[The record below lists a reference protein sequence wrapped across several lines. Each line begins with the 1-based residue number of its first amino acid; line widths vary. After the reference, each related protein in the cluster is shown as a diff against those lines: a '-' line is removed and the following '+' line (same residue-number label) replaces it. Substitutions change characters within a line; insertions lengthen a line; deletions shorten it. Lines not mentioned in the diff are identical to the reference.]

1 MSEPE
6 LKVAPWENV
15 VLRLIALYKL
25 GKAAVFITAAV
36 GLRQFI
42 NTDVNQFL
50 NDYILEHKYDPEN
63 RLIHAVTTW
72 VDQNAP
78 YFDSHHIRFYSYV
91 LFFCAAYFILEGI
104 GLYFRKH
111 WAEYLVIIS
120 TGLLLPI
127 EFYEFWGQIYGLKL
141 AIILGNVLIVAYL
154 IHRLILDAKFKAE
167 QAKERELAAE
177 AKEPASK
184 PSAVSKVTS

>member
-25 GKAAVFITAAV
+25 GKAAVFIIAAV
-36 GLRQFI
+36 GMRHFI
-42 NTDVNQFL
+42 NRDVNQFL
-50 NDYILEHKYDPEN
+50 SDYILEHKYDPEN

-72 VDQNAP
+72 VDQHAP

-91 LFFCAAYFILEGI
+91 LFFCAGYFILEGI
-104 GLYFRKH
+104 GLYLRKH

-127 EFYEFWGQIYGLKL
+127 EFYEFWGQINGWKL
-141 AIILGNVLIVAYL
+141 AIIVGNVLIVAYL
-154 IHRLILDAKFKAE
+154 IHRLLLDARNKA
-167 QAKERELAAE
+167 ERELAE
-177 AKEPASK
+177 ATIEHEGK
-184 PSAVSKVTS
+184 PKPVVSKVTS